1 MENHIVIVYIRVI
14 QGVVARV
21 ELSTTE
27 SRIVEYVQTQK
38 NTALTRERAAA
49 VCQTVWRQYR
59 ENVRLHRAGRKAVM
73 VRANP
78 GVTACLRAFTNALR
92 EQDAELLR
100 SPSMAKVNMR
110 AMQKAKAEQL
120 EVEWK
125 HYLLRFCFLAC
136 RFIFELN
143 GL

>member
-1 MENHIVIVYIRVI
+1 M
-14 QGVVARV
+14 

-92 EQDAELLR
+92 EQDAADIEGLDSFTQMTHRGIDGL
-100 SPSMAKVNMR
+100 
-110 AMQKAKAEQL
+110 QD
-120 EVEWK
+120 
-125 HYLLRFCFLAC
+125 RFDEMEDTLKKISAALK
-136 RFIFELN
+136 IK
-143 GL
+143 